1 MVFYLRI
8 IELIVLLI
16 GYLLIDGIS
25 NNLQN
30 PVATMKNLFLLLLLL
45 PVLGH
50 SQHKIADQILMAQ
63 QNKVVFAPFALFTSS
78 TTTLTEPIQKALK
91 QGTQAEIDLAQ
102 LQQIFVQKPR
112 YISLTIPFG
121 NSSLNLLLEKNQCLA
136 EGFHVDTNQSKYGM
150 VETGVHYRGIVLNQ
164 AQSVVSFSFFP
175 THCSGI
181 ISDGEHGNIVV
192 TQTKNATNTSPY
204 LIYQDVQLT
213 SSLAFECGQSKG
225 NFPVKAKSTNK
236 SATQRCVTLYFE
248 IDNNLY
254 VENGSDI
261 TLTTQWMTA
270 VFNNV
275 QTLYAND
282 GIQIALK
289 SIYIWTTPDPYEGI
303 GNRSSDYLMAFNQN
317 RPAFDGDLGQLVGI
331 DPGGLGGVAVAINGL
346 CTDQNFSYSDVN
358 FTYQNV
364 PTFSWTVEV
373 ITHEL
378 GHLMGSPHTHG
389 CYWNGNNT
397 AIDGCGSSSGYVEG
411 SCATGPV
418 PDGSVGGTI
427 MSYCHLVQGVGINL
441 SNGFGPQ
448 PAARIQTAVNS
459 GNCLSTDCVNTCIN
473 SVGTITTQSISPS
486 SIQIN
491 WEDISTSS
499 SWQISIYPISAN
511 PTIWNT
517 TNSPAYLA
525 TNLTPNTFYNIAII
539 PTCANGLSPIVRT
552 FTMVTDTNFCG
563 GVTLTDTGGEALN
576 YGDHEQYIRI
586 LIPSIAD
593 TSMQLTFQNFEL
605 ESNYDYLYLYNGS
618 STEAPEF
625 VTGGYTGTNS
635 PGTVLSTATDGAI
648 TLRFYSDMYE
658 NKLGYVATTNCLNNL
673 GVNPLAANLLDLQ
686 FYPNPTKG
694 LIRFVSSINIDELTI
709 YNMEGQKLIELLPNA
724 NNLEVSIQDLAA
736 GTYMATIICGS
747 NTLHVKVLRE

>member
-1 MVFYLRI
+1 
-8 IELIVLLI
+8 
-16 GYLLIDGIS
+16 
-25 NNLQN
+25 
-30 PVATMKNLFLLLLLL
+30 
-45 PVLGH
+45 
-50 SQHKIADQILMAQ
+50 
-63 QNKVVFAPFALFTSS
+63 
-78 TTTLTEPIQKALK
+78 
-91 QGTQAEIDLAQ
+91 
-102 LQQIFVQKPR
+102 
-112 YISLTIPFG
+112 
-121 NSSLNLLLEKNQCLA
+121 
-136 EGFHVDTNQSKYGM
+136 
-150 VETGVHYRGIVLNQ
+150 
-164 AQSVVSFSFFP
+164 VSFSFFS
-175 THCSGI
+175 TYCSGI
-181 ISDGEHGNIVV
+181 IADGEHGNIVV

-204 LIYQDVQLT
+204 LIYQDAQLT
-213 SSLAFECGQSKG
+213 SSLAFACGPSKD
-225 NFPVKAKSTNK
+225 NFPVKTNSTNK

-254 VENGSDI
+254 IENGSDVA
-261 TLTTQWMTA
+261 LTTQWMTA

-282 GIQIALK
+282 GIQVALK

-303 GNRSSDYLMAFNQN
+303 GTSSSDYLMAFNQH

-331 DPGGLGGVAVAINGL
+331 DPGGLGGVAVTINGL
-346 CTDQNFSYSDVN
+346 CTDLNFSYSDVN

-373 ITHEL
+373 ISHEL

-411 SCATGPV
+411 ACATGPI
-418 PDGSVGGTI
+418 PDGLVKGTI

-448 PAARIQTAVNS
+448 PTARIQTAVNS

-491 WEDISTSS
+491 WEDISASS

-511 PTIWNT
+511 PTVWNT
-517 TNSPAYLA
+517 TNSPTYLA

-586 LIPSIAD
+586 LIPSVAD

-648 TLRFYSDMYE
+648 TLRFFSDMYE

-673 GVNPLAANLLDLQ
+673 GINPLAANLLDFQ

-694 LIRFVSSINIDELTI
+694 LIRFVSSINMDELTI
-709 YNMEGQKLIELLPNA
+709 YNMAGQKLIDLKPNS
-724 NNLEVSIQDLAA
+724 NNLEMSIQDLAA
-736 GTYMATIICGS
+736 GTYLATIICGG